1 MSVQRVKEYF
11 RKWDIEDRVME
22 FPVSSAT
29 VEEAAIAVGCKEAE
43 IAKTMSFKVGENP
56 ILIVTAGDRK
66 IDNAKYKA
74 FFHKK
79 ILMLKREELEGLIGH
94 PAGGICPFG
103 IKEGVTVYLDESLKR
118 FDHVYPACGSENSAI
133 KLTISELEK
142 YSNYEQWI
150 DVCKNR
156 I

>member
-43 IAKTMSFKVGENP
+43 IAKTMSFKVGEDP

>member
-1 MSVQRVKEYF
+1 MSVQKVKEYLK
-11 RKWDIEDRVME
+11 KWDMEDRIME

-43 IAKTMSFKVGENP
+43 IAKTMSFKVGETP
-56 ILIVTAGDRK
+56 VLIVTAGDRK

-79 ILMLKREELEGLIGH
+79 TLMLKREELEFLIGH

-103 IKEGVTVYLDESLKR
+103 VKDGVIVYLDESLKR

>member
-43 IAKTMSFKVGENP
+43 IAKTMSFKVGEDP

-156 I
+156 K

>member
-133 KLTISELEK
+133 KLTIPELEK

-156 I
+156 K